1 MKIKILFDA
10 RIMKYKKR
18 NVISCYSMYAH
29 LWQIGKWKL
38 KFTVCIMLGPVL
50 SLSNSVFFIIWYS

>member
-1 MKIKILFDA
+1 MKIKILFDP
-10 RIMKYKKR
+10 RIMKYKKKKECNFLLFYVCR
-18 NVISCYSMYAH
+18 

-50 SLSNSVFFIIWYS
+50 SLSNSVFFII